1 MSALT
6 FAKLFEPAQLTATLA
21 TYYTVP
27 TPSTNLLKNAI
38 VRVSNTTGTA
48 RTVDIHAVP
57 KSGSAGDDNALVKSY
72 TIPANDYRD
81 IIIGQM
87 KEGDFI
93 QAKADA
99 ATSVT
104 IHSVDGNLYTP

>member
-6 FAKLFEPAQLTATLA
+6 FTKLFEPAQLTASLV

-27 TPSTNLLKNAI
+27 TPSTNLLKNAV
-38 VRVSNTTGTA
+38 VRVTNTTGTA
-48 RTVDIHAVP
+48 RTVDIHSVP
-57 KSGSAGDDNALVKSY
+57 KADTAGDDNALVKNY
-72 TIPANDYRD
+72 TIPATDYRD

-93 QAKADA
+93 QAKADS

-104 IHSVDGNLYTP
+104 IHCIDGNLYTP